1 MNNSKKPDKE
11 EYSLTKKW
19 GKAAR
24 GAASGFQMVPDRLFK
39 HQKDLKIDN
48 TSMVVLLNVLMHW
61 WEADN
66 LPHPGASMIAKR
78 MGVDKRTVE
87 RSLKKLQD
95 GGIIIRHK
103 REQND
108 KGQSVRKID
117 PSRLVS
123 RLEKYA
129 M

>member
-1 MNNSKKPDKE
+1 MNEPTMTVKE
-11 EYSLTKKW
+11 DYALTKKW
-19 GKAAR
+19 GTAAR
-24 GAASGFQMVPDRLFK
+24 GAASGFQMIPDRLFK

-48 TSMVVLLNVLMHW
+48 TRMVVLLNVLMHW

-66 LPHPGASMIAKR
+66 LPHPGANIIAKR

-87 RSLKKLQD
+87 RSLKKLED
-95 GGIIIRHK
+95 DGIIVRLA
-103 REQND
+103 REQD
-108 KGQSVRKID
+108 KRGQSVRRID
-117 PSRLVS
+117 PSKLVR